1 VRPQDSRRS
10 RTSEVAGRYP
20 LTSELDNVLGLE
32 SFRALDHFELHFL
45 IFLERFETLPL
56 DGGMMHKD
64 ISAIF
69 LGNEAI
75 AFSVIKPFYLTLHLH
90 VENILLIIAFLPA
103 AAPT

>member
-10 RTSEVAGRYP
+10 RTSEVAERYP